1 MNPLERLMHDAT
13 AALEQF
19 LDLLC
24 LDDSHVSPSFSQAN
38 NIVFLDLVITTSA
51 RDELVLR
58 NAGADNAFAVLARVM
73 GDQSGLA
80 TVSIQIA

>member
-1 MNPLERLMHDAT
+1 
-13 AALEQF
+13 
-19 LDLLC
+19 
-24 LDDSHVSPSFSQAN
+24 
-38 NIVFLDLVITTSA
+38 VFLDLVVTTSA
-51 RDELVLR
+51 RDEATLR